1 MIQADV
7 NIIHLNHSDVLG
19 GAARAAYRIHRAL
32 RRHQLDS
39 LMAVDS
45 KFSDDWSVQGPR
57 GRFDKALARL
67 RPVVGAA
74 SVSFLKT
81 NNAILHSPALLP
93 SRWPMRLANLKHVI
107 LHLHWICGEM
117 LSIPEIGRLP
127 RPVVWTLH
135 DMWAF
140 CGAEH
145 YTEDF
150 RWRDG
155 YVRSNRPAYESGLDL
170 NRWVWERK
178 QKYWKRPFYIV
189 TPSHWL
195 GQCVRESALM
205 RGWPVTVIPN
215 ALNTDVWAPVERS
228 LARRLLGL
236 PQDEPL
242 VLFGAMGG
250 GQHRIKGFDLLRA
263 SLAHLR
269 DQRRDLCLLVF
280 GQSAPRESEGLG
292 FPVHYLG
299 HLHDDLSLRVLY
311 SAADV
316 MVVPSRQEAFG
327 QTASEAHACGTPV
340 IAFDT
345 CGLPDIVSHMETGYL
360 ARPFDTEDLAAGI
373 EWVLADYSR
382 QEELSRNARDM
393 AVERFSDAVV
403 VPQYLAIYE
412 KAIAEQAVF

>member
-1 MIQADV
+1 MRV
-7 NIIHLNHSDVLG
+7 EHLDYSDISG
-19 GAARAAYRIHRAL
+19 GAARAAYRIHQSL
-32 RRHQLDS
+32 RRHRMDS
-39 LMAVDS
+39 LMGVDR
-45 KFSDDWSVQGPR
+45 KFSDDWSVQGPF
-57 GRFDKALARL
+57 GRFDRAIARL
-67 RPVVGAA
+67 RPVVGRACIRL
-74 SVSFLKT
+74 LKT
-81 NNAILHSPALLP
+81 RNAILHSPALLP
-93 SRWPMRLANLKHVI
+93 SRWPKRLADFKADI

-117 LSIPEIGRLP
+117 ISIPEIGRLP
-127 RPVVWTLH
+127 GPVVWTLH
-135 DMWAF
+135 DMWPF

-155 YVRSNRPAYESGLDL
+155 YVRSNRPAYESGVDL

-178 QKYWKRPFYIV
+178 RRYWKRPFHIV

-195 GQCVRESALM
+195 GRCVRESALM
-205 RGWPVTVIPN
+205 DGWSVTVIPN
-215 ALNTDVWAPVERS
+215 ALNTDVWAPVEQV

-236 PQDEPL
+236 PLDAPL

-250 GQHRIKGFDLLRA
+250 SRSSIKGFDLLREA
-263 SLAHLR
+263 LRHLR
-269 DQRRDLCLLVF
+269 DQRHDLHLAIF
-280 GQSAPRESEGLG
+280 GQSAPKDPEDLG

-316 MVVPSRQEAFG
+316 MVIPSRQDNLPNTGVE
-327 QTASEAHACGTPV
+327 SLSCGTPV
-340 IAFDT
+340 VAFDT
-345 CGLPDIVSHMETGYL
+345 CGLPDIVSHMKTGYL

-412 KAIAEQAVF
+412 KAIAEQVGF